1 MAGSTGALVAAGRAL
16 EHSMGCTWRTSGN
29 PVLGRQ
35 VAEGMNDENVITIEI
50 RGHEPAAVEA
60 AQRISELFLSSGPCR
75 LRRTPGEAEV
85 QVLVYADV
93 HRSPDEGGYLDPAEE
108 AEDAGAF
115 LR

>member
-1 MAGSTGALVAAGRAL
+1 
-16 EHSMGCTWRTSGN
+16 MGCTWRTSGN
-29 PVLGRQ
+29 RGPGRQ
-35 VAEGMNDENVITIEI
+35 VCRGHDEDENVITIEI

-60 AQRISELFLSSGPCR
+60 AQRISELFRSSGPCR

-93 HRSPDEGGYLDPAEE
+93 HRSSDEGGYLAPAEE
-108 AEDAGAF
+108 ADDADVF

>member
-1 MAGSTGALVAAGRAL
+1 MD
-16 EHSMGCTWRTSGN
+16 
-29 PVLGRQ
+29 
-35 VAEGMNDENVITIEI
+35 DENVITTEI

-85 QVLVYADV
+85 QVLLYADV
-93 HRSPDEGGYLDPAEE
+93 HCSPDEGGYLGPGDR